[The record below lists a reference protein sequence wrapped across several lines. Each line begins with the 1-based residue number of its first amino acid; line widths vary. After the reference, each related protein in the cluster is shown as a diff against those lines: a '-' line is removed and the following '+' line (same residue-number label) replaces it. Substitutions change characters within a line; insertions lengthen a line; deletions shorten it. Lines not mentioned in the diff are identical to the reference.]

1 MGVGFVK
8 ITNVGRMKGR
18 MIEKI
23 YVWTELSSLL
33 FYYIHISLTQ
43 CKTGGP
49 RSVKS
54 VSGNINDSGIIKTTE
69 V

>member
-1 MGVGFVK
+1 MEVRFVK
-8 ITNVGRMKGR
+8 ITNVERIKGR

-23 YVWTELSSLL
+23 WTVWTEVPLL
-33 FYYIHISLTQ
+33 LISLTR

-54 VSGNINDSGIIKTTE
+54 VSGKINGSGIIKTTE